1 MNVDALNK
9 NPMGATTN
17 DDDFNENIQDIANV
31 QVNTPRKNDQIFS
44 I

>member
-9 NPMGATTN
+9 NPMGAATN
-17 DDDFNENIQDIANV
+17 DDDFNEDIHDIGNV
-31 QVNTPRKNDQIFS
+31 QVNTPKTNDQIFS